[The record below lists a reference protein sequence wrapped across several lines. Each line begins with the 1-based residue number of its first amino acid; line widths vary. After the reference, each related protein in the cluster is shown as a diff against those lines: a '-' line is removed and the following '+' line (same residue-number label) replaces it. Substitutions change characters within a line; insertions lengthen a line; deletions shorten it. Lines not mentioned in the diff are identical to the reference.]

1 MSHDLLAAALGL
13 LAGILSAVFG
23 VGGGVVFV
31 PTLIFLGSS
40 ARVAVATSLAA
51 MVPVVLM
58 GSWRQ
63 TAYGAVTW
71 RDATVIGV
79 ASVPTAKLGEL
90 VATSLPNEALKR
102 LFALVLVIT
111 AVQLALRALRE
122 PPPGDSPL
130 NTRGGELEPGPG
142 GLDC

>member
-1 MSHDLLAAALGL
+1 VSHDALAAALGL

-31 PTLIFLGSS
+31 PTLIFLGAS

-63 TAYGAVTW
+63 TGYGSVTW
-71 RDATVIGV
+71 RDATVIGA

-90 VATSLPNEALKR
+90 VADSLPNDVLKR
-102 LFALVLVIT
+102 LFALVLVVT
-111 AVQLALRALRE
+111 AVQLALRALRSHPE
-122 PPPGDSPL
+122 V
-130 NTRGGELEPGPG
+130 E
-142 GLDC
+142 